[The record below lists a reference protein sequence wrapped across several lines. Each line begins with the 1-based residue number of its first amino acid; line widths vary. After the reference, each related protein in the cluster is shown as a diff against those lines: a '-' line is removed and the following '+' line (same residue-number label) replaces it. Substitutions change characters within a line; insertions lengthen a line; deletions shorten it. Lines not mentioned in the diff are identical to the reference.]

1 MMLAKITDACLYFL
15 AAVVVLAVVVGFAS
29 EIKKGPSASQQKDHY
44 ETISKP
50 IMTATE
56 AAQKHL
62 DEANAALDAESCK
75 VNQCPKVKSKP
86 RVRRLF
92 KRRIFLR
99 WRRR

>member
-56 AAQKHL
+56 AAQKNL
-62 DEANAALDAESCK
+62 DEANAALDADSCQ
-75 VNQCPKVKSKP
+75 VDQCSKVKSKP
-86 RVRRLF
+86 RIRRLF
-92 KRRIFLR
+92 KRRIF
-99 WRRR
+99 